1 MNLSINHQLG
11 ILLNPE
17 KIQFHKKKLKGMVYD
32 IPFATLLCFLRPK
45 IAGVCCSFGGSMPSC
60 AWVSDVVH
68 IEGTKVLLYQKS
80 NKHATRIS

>member
-32 IPFATLLCFLRPK
+32 IPFATLLSFLRPK
-45 IAGVCCSFGGSMPSC
+45 IAV
-60 AWVSDVVH
+60 AAL
-68 IEGTKVLLYQKS
+68 EGPCHHAHRFRMLCISRAPRFYFIKNPT
-80 NKHATRIS
+80 KHATRIS